1 MTDARTRA
9 RPNPRTTDETS
20 RPGLAYAALL
30 AVVAAYGLHAF
41 FISGPAMREEAQA
54 QLARIIADED
64 RDVCGQFGIRP
75 VTSQFA
81 ICSRELAI
89 VRQKQSD
96 RDRAAAEGIL

>member
-9 RPNPRTTDETS
+9 RPNSRATDETS
-20 RPGLAYAALL
+20 RAGLAYAALL
-30 AVVAAYGLHAF
+30 AVVAAYGLHAL
-41 FISGPAMREEAQA
+41 FISGPAMREKAQA
-54 QLARIIADED
+54 HLTRIIADED
-64 RDVCGQFGIRP
+64 RDVCGQFGIHP
-75 VTSQFA
+75 STSQFA